1 MKPTGRIAV
10 PSGFA
15 DDETLDGNGQLWL
28 CLQDCAL
35 PGVLSRGAFK
45 SGNKKVIVVISD
57 EEWDIRNLKN
67 VNGKKTNSAA
77 VSKLVHDAGYEVHAI
92 MIRPNRDSDLNEDV
106 VIDLVQ
112 KKKRVHKVYTDS
124 FNEEIKK
131 AFENIINSL

>member
-1 MKPTGRIAV
+1 MGQFSGVKQLEGSYKPGSDGDTGVNGLSHWKWVMKPTGRIAV

-35 PGVLSRGAFK
+35 PGILSRGAFK

-67 VNGKKTNSAA
+67 ANGK
-77 VSKLVHDAGYEVHAI
+77 Y
-92 MIRPNRDSDLNEDV
+92 
-106 VIDLVQ
+106 
-112 KKKRVHKVYTDS
+112 
-124 FNEEIKK
+124 
-131 AFENIINSL
+131 